1 MRIDRAIFWELERAA
16 TSPWPVTPQ
25 ETPPPIAEGS
35 PLMEKDSLQEPVSQ
49 PVRRIGP
56 NVTRVLIA
64 LIVGMTVTVS
74 SGMWALAIH
83 ADAIPAM
90 MDAMTPVAVWAQEM
104 GSKAFLLAVGAGG
117 GGVGGVALGRKKPTS
132 AA

>member
-16 TSPWPVTPQ
+16 TSPWPDTPQ
-25 ETPPPIAEGS
+25 ETPPPIAEGG
-35 PLMEKDSLQEPVSQ
+35 PLMENNAPPQ
-49 PVRRIGP
+49 PVKQIGP
-56 NVTRVLIA
+56 NIAKVLIA
-64 LIVGMTVTVS
+64 LIVGMTITVS
-74 SGMWALAIH
+74 SGVWALAIH

-132 AA
+132 GA